1 MIIIAKCMDLVTVWN
16 HAASLRKFNGHYV
29 HRFVIIPG
37 AMPIFS
43 GSLSLGTNC
52 ELYRPPF

>member
-1 MIIIAKCMDLVTVWN
+1 MDLVTVWN
-16 HAASLRKFNGHYV
+16 HAASLRKFDGHYV

-43 GSLSLGTNC
+43 GSLSLGSNC
-52 ELYRPPF
+52 EL